1 MPYLTES
8 DICNFGVFIV
18 LLISV
23 SFKSIVNQH
32 CTAIRA
38 LVNQAFLLNVP
49 FNFFLSKMKLIHCRH
64 RNTCL
69 HVENKL
75 SI

>member
-8 DICNFGVFIV
+8 NICNFGVFIV
-18 LLISV
+18 LLISE

-49 FNFFLSKMKLIHCRH
+49 FNFFYQTISVLVRSSSSALP
-64 RNTCL
+64 
-69 HVENKL
+69 
-75 SI
+75 